1 MKYLKYFT
9 FLSMEE
15 IEDLEK
21 EVAEHP
27 EHRNA
32 QRKLAEEV
40 TRFVHGDE
48 GLAQAEKVT
57 QALFSGNIQELTG
70 DEIEGAFRNTKGG
83 EVAKAPIN
91 IVEALVEAGV
101 EKSKRQAR
109 EDVTNGAIR
118 VNGAQVKDTE
128 AEISA
133 HPNTNGKFIIIKKG
147 KKNYFSIAVK
157 E

>member
-1 MKYLKYFT
+1 MK
-9 FLSMEE
+9 S
-15 IEDLEK
+15 
-21 EVAEHP
+21 
-27 EHRNA
+27 
-32 QRKLAEEV
+32 
-40 TRFVHGDE
+40 
-48 GLAQAEKVT
+48 
-57 QALFSGNIQELTG
+57 
-70 DEIEGAFRNTKGG
+70 
-83 EVAKAPIN
+83 KAPSEIQK
-91 IVEALVEAGV
+91 AAKSQSFRSTSSKRLVEAGV

-118 VNGAQVKDTE
+118 VNGEQVKDTE

>member
-1 MKYLKYFT
+1 
-9 FLSMEE
+9 MEE

-118 VNGAQVKDTE
+118 VNGEQVKDTE

-133 HPNTNGKFIIIKKG
+133 HPNTDGKFIIIKKG

>member
-118 VNGAQVKDTE
+118 VNGEQVKDTE

>member
-1 MKYLKYFT
+1 
-9 FLSMEE
+9 MEE

-118 VNGAQVKDTE
+118 VNGEQVKDTE